1 MTGAGAGLKISKAI
15 SYRRYAIA
23 VLGVA
28 VLLGVIALFSISSWV
43 TADNRLRAAQDDY
56 RATWCATFGAESLDQ
71 TAFDQWFRFAERNRD
86 FLESKQ
92 DLATVDWESGDER
105 TVFEWYLERALEA
118 WNANEPQ
125 APGFARTDWDL
136 QREEAVLKFKL
147 DRHNTVGVESALEE
161 SAVLASLEGVL
172 ATRTDDFGNPINP
185 VCD

>member
-15 SYRRYAIA
+15 RYRRYAIA

-28 VLLGVIALFSISSWV
+28 VLLGVIALFSILSWV

-71 TAFDQWFRFAERNRD
+71 TAFDQWFGFAERNRD

-105 TVFEWYLERALEA
+105 TVFEWDLERALEA

-125 APGFARTDWDL
+125 APGYAITDWDL
-136 QREEAVLKFKL
+136 QKEEARLKYQL
-147 DRHNTVGVESALEE
+147 NRRNTVGVETVLADY
-161 SAVLASLEGVL
+161 AVLVSLEPLL
-172 ATRTDDFGNPINP
+172 ASGMDDFGNPINP
-185 VCD
+185 LCD